1 MMIERMHR
9 ATAAVAGAAVL
20 AWVLFQLGKQPAFSA
35 ANPFGRDPYDAVGS
49 VALQVALVA
58 AGLAY
63 ARSLRMRSHPL
74 RHHHPN
80 LILRGNLVAILSIA
94 VTILADGVAEVL
106 APRPASPHARMLLA
120 GLSGMALVTVYC
132 AAAVMHAFRGL
143 PHLAPPANLTLCD
156 AIDDLWMF
164 VRVPVERLRALLPE
178 RIVWF
183 VLTFHA
189 GRLFARIAAFDPR
202 RHPWRF
208 ACAAGI
214 AAGSCLCLAERQ
226 EGLPPSLPVGLLA
239 TSIFLGGETLA
250 VLLAFTL
257 LGGYLGL
264 RPPLRARR

>member
-1 MMIERMHR
+1 MHR

-35 ANPFGRDPYDAVGS
+35 ANPFARDPYDAVGS
-49 VALQVALVA
+49 IALQVALLA

-80 LILRGNLVAILSIA
+80 LILRGNVVAILSIG
-94 VTILADGVAEVL
+94 VTILAGTVAAVL
-106 APRPASPHARMLLA
+106 NPEPPSPDARLLMA
-120 GLSGMALVTVYC
+120 GLGGMALVTVYC

-143 PHLAPPANLTLCD
+143 PAVAPPANLTLCD

-164 VRVPVERLRALLPE
+164 VRVPVSRLRALLPE
-178 RIVWF
+178 RWVWL

-189 GRLFARIAAFDPR
+189 ERLFARIASFDPR

-214 AAGSCLCLAERQ
+214 AAGSCLCLAELQ

-239 TSIFLGGETLA
+239 TSIFLAGETLA
-250 VLLAFTL
+250 VLLGFAL

>member
-1 MMIERMHR
+1 MHR
-9 ATAAVAGAAVL
+9 ATTAVAAAAVL
-20 AWVLFQLGKQPAFSA
+20 ACLLFQLGRQPAFSQA
-35 ANPFGRDPYDAVGS
+35 SPFARDPYGAVGS
-49 VALQVALVA
+49 IALQVALLA

-80 LILRGNLVAILSIA
+80 LILRGNVVAILSVSVTLLAGSIA
-94 VTILADGVAEVL
+94 QALN
-106 APRPASPHARMLLA
+106 PKPASPDARMLRA
-120 GLSGMALVTVYC
+120 GLECMALVAVYC

-143 PHLAPPANLTLCD
+143 PAVAPPANLTLCD

-164 VRVPVERLRALLPE
+164 VRVPVARLRAVLPE
-178 RIVWF
+178 RWVWL

-189 GRLFARIAAFDPR
+189 ERLFARIASFDPR

-214 AAGSCLCLAERQ
+214 AAGSCLCLAELQ

-239 TSIFLGGETLA
+239 TSFFLAGETLA
-250 VLLAFTL
+250 VLLGFAL